1 MDCASDRLLSPT
13 GTPGVQ
19 HGPRDSMAPFGL
31 GVRAGRDE
39 LAARLPPGCVGGQ
52 GSCGAPWERGSRG
65 RALRFLPPSKLA
77 GMGLLFSLLCPNTSP
92 DPSLCLQLSQPLS
105 LPTHLLAREPNLLLA
120 ASQPGTVLRLC
131 QETASRS
138 SLFCFL
144 LDLFF

>member
-13 GTPGVQ
+13 GTPRVQ

-31 GVRAGRDE
+31 GVRAGRDKP
-39 LAARLPPGCVGGQ
+39 AARLPPGCVGGQ
-52 GSCGAPWERGSRG
+52 DSCGAPWGRGSRG
-65 RALRFLPPSKLA
+65 RALRFSPPSTLA
-77 GMGLLFSLLCPNTSP
+77 GTGLPFLLCPNTSP

-105 LPTHLLAREPNLLLA
+105 LPTHLLAQEPNLLA

-138 SLFCFL
+138 FLFCFL